1 MTVFDTAASGIL
13 MAAVR
18 FAEEEPDFDPNTV
31 TPGVIGFIATFLVA
45 AAIVLLVFDMNRR
58 IRRTRYREEIREKL
72 AQERA
77 ASDGTD
83 STGDPENPAPRSDD
97 AGSYTP

>member
-1 MTVFDTAASGIL
+1 VSVFASAASGIL
-13 MAAVR
+13 TAAVR

-77 ASDGTD
+77 AADG
-83 STGDPENPAPRSDD
+83 TGDPESPAPKGDD

>member
-1 MTVFDTAASGIL
+1 
-13 MAAVR
+13 
-18 FAEEEPDFDPNTV
+18 
-31 TPGVIGFIATFLVA
+31 
-45 AAIVLLVFDMNRR
+45 VLLVFDMNRR

-77 ASDGTD
+77 AADG
-83 STGDPENPAPRSDD
+83 TGDPESPAPKGDD